1 MKHNI
6 LLIDDDHTVRE
17 STKNFLEQEGFFV
30 KAVATGEEGYALVR
44 QKIIP
49 FSLALV
55 DYHLADERGPEI
67 INKIRSFDSSLHLLG
82 FSSDDSIK
90 THNESLDAGALI
102 FVRKDTE
109 NEKLLSIVHR
119 LCRDVERNTK
129 TFSVQ
134 PSSANQK
141 LIASVNM
148 GGISS
153 HLAEV
158 SKIILKYAPS
168 KNPILIRGEN
178 GTGKEKVAQAI
189 HQNSSTPR
197 GPFITVNCG
206 AIAKDLVESELFG
219 HEKGSFT
226 GASAPRVGKFQ
237 AAQGGTIFLDEIGE
251 MTPQAQVALLRV
263 LQEHEITP
271 VGSNIAKKVD
281 VRVVAATNAPLE
293 NLIEAGRFRQDLYY
307 RLNALPISLLPL
319 RDRPEDIPP
328 LVALFLKEANTSSGQ
343 KKEILESC
351 VRRLQSLSWP
361 GNIRE
366 LGYAVQRMHIM
377 EEGPVIGEATFERAL
392 QIPEAATAGS
402 GEAPLFDYEVW
413 RIKTIEE
420 ERSLIR
426 RSLQI
431 ALNLKDAATKLAI
444 SRSHLRSRMRALNI
458 ENPFSEKEDA

>member
-6 LLIDDDHTVRE
+6 LLIDDEHTVRE

-30 KAVATGEEGYALVR
+30 KAVATGEEGYALIR

-55 DYHLADERGPEI
+55 DYHLADETGPEI
-67 INKIRSFDSSLHLLG
+67 INKIRSFDSKLHLLG

-109 NEKLLSIVHR
+109 NERLLSIVHR
-119 LCRDVERNTK
+119 LCRDVEKNTK
-129 TFSVQ
+129 THNFQ
-134 PSSANQK
+134 NFSANQK
-141 LIASVNM
+141 LIASVGM
-148 GGISS
+148 VGVSS
-153 HLAEV
+153 HLTDIA
-158 SKIILKYAPS
+158 KTILKYAPS
-168 KNPILIRGEN
+168 KSPILIRGEN
-178 GTGKEKVAQAI
+178 GTGKEKVARAI
-189 HQNSSTPR
+189 HQNSSTSR
-197 GPFITVNCG
+197 GPFIAVNCG

-226 GASAPRVGKFQ
+226 GATAQRVGKFQ

-251 MTPQAQVALLRV
+251 MPASSQVALLRV
-263 LQEHEITP
+263 LQEREITP
-271 VGSNIAKKVD
+271 VGSNTTKKVD

-293 NLIEAGRFRQDLYY
+293 SLIETDRFRQDLYY

-319 RDRPEDIPP
+319 RNRPEDIPP
-328 LVALFLKEANTSSGQ
+328 LVELFMKEANTSSGQ
-343 KKEILESC
+343 KKDILESC
-351 VRRLQSLSWP
+351 VRRLQSLPWA

-366 LGYAVQRMHIM
+366 LGHAVLRMHIM
-377 EEGPVIGEATFERAL
+377 EDGLVIGEETFERAL
-392 QIPEAATAGS
+392 QISEVSTVGAT
-402 GEAPLFDYEVW
+402 EAPLFDYEIW

-420 ERSLIR
+420 ERSLIH

-431 ALNLKDAATKLAI
+431 ASNLKDAALKLAI

-458 ENPFSEKEDA
+458 ENPFTEKEDA